1 MSVYGGWRGGAW
13 HVLAALGRARVLL
26 RGVPDIKYSVSPG
39 KRRSFQMMPPCA
51 GSYLHLPE
59 AADTFAFA
67 VFAGSGILMTTFVA
81 KSLKVN
87 IAFTLTLT
95 SRRVRPSSLTTG
107 NTRNGKLTFSVMR
120 YDISWNSPSG
130 GTNEMVRSMSNF
142 PNLTHWWND
151 TSSIS
156 MPLPGR
162 RAFAAC
168 QERSANATA
177 KGCQCWARELTRAWG

>member
-1 MSVYGGWRGGAW
+1 
-13 HVLAALGRARVLL
+13 
-26 RGVPDIKYSVSPG
+26 
-39 KRRSFQMMPPCA
+39 
-51 GSYLHLPE
+51 
-59 AADTFAFA
+59 
-67 VFAGSGILMTTFVA
+67 
-81 KSLKVN
+81 
-87 IAFTLTLT
+87 
-95 SRRVRPSSLTTG
+95 
-107 NTRNGKLTFSVMR
+107 VMR

-168 QERSANATA
+168 QERSANAMG